1 MSLLLILLPLSLHLF
16 VPKPLLM
23 FPFPLALGGTEDV
36 TDATKITARQ
46 STQSFPCGKGSL
58 SQRQKKQWEDAED
71 LTTTTWGYGETVR
84 SRMILEIILPEVT
97 PDEIQSQWAQQ
108 GATDPFFHN
117 KITCFHNKMMH
128 HRPLVSFKPAILKAL
143 SLKSILYLH
152 IPNCNSRTVLKA
164 SDELID
170 SGFNSLLYDL

>member
-46 STQSFPCGKGSL
+46 FTQSFPCGKGSL

-71 LTTTTWGYGETVR
+71 LTTTTWGYGER
-84 SRMILEIILPEVT
+84 NC
-97 PDEIQSQWAQQ
+97 EIQNDFRNNFTWSHPRWNTESMRTARSNR
-108 GATDPFFHN
+108 FH
-117 KITCFHNKMMH
+117 TYFHNKMMH

-143 SLKSILYLH
+143 PLKSILSLH

-164 SDELID
+164 SDELND